1 MTIDLTEH
9 MEKKKQ
15 EKHIK
20 AYDAIGEAVDGL
32 TLGTVLSILS
42 AFTKSVL
49 DNMSE
54 PDRSKSA
61 MLFASIIMESNHK
74 AEDTVQ

>member
-1 MTIDLTEH
+1 MTVDLTEH
-9 MEKKKQ
+9 MEKKKR

-20 AYDAIGEAVDGL
+20 AYNAIGEAVDKL
-32 TLGTVLSILS
+32 TFGTVLSILS
-42 AFTKSVL
+42 AFTKTVL
-49 DNMSE
+49 DKMSE
-54 PDRSKSA
+54 PDRSQAA

>member
-42 AFTKSVL
+42 AFTKTVL

-54 PDRSKSA
+54 PDRSQAA

-74 AEDTVQ
+74 VEDTVQ

>member
-1 MTIDLTEH
+1 MTIDLKEH
-9 MEKKKQ
+9 MENKKR

-20 AYDAIGEAVDGL
+20 AYNAIGEAVDKL

-42 AFTKSVL
+42 AFTKTVL

-54 PDRSKSA
+54 PDRSQAA
-61 MLFASIIMESNHK
+61 MLFSSIIMESNPK

>member
-1 MTIDLTEH
+1 MTIDLKEH

-15 EKHIK
+15 ERHIK
-20 AYDAIGEAVDGL
+20 AFDAVGAAVDGM

-54 PDRSKSA
+54 PDRSQAA
-61 MLFASIIMESNHK
+61 MLFSSIIMESNHK
-74 AEDTVQ
+74 AKDTVQ

>member
-1 MTIDLTEH
+1 MTVDLKEH
-9 MEKKKQ
+9 MKNKKR

-20 AYDAIGEAVDGL
+20 VYDAIGEAVDGL
-32 TLGTVLSILS
+32 TFGTALSILS
-42 AFTKSVL
+42 AFTKTVL

-54 PDRSKSA
+54 PDRSQAA

>member
-1 MTIDLTEH
+1 MTIDLKEH
-9 MEKKKQ
+9 MEKKKR

-20 AYDAIGEAVDGL
+20 AFDAIGLAVDGL

-42 AFTKSVL
+42 AFSKTVL
-49 DNMSE
+49 DKMSE
-54 PDRSKSA
+54 PDRSQAA

>member
-1 MTIDLTEH
+1 MTIDLNEH
-9 MEKKKQ
+9 MEQKKR

-20 AYDAIGEAVDGL
+20 AFDAVGAAVDGL
-32 TLGTVLSILS
+32 TIGTVLSILS

-61 MLFASIIMESNHK
+61 MLFCSIIMESNHK
-74 AEDTVQ
+74 SDKTMQ